1 MSRSYACAIIF
12 LEVRVIGGVFN
23 IDDKFTEIIVWSCV
37 AAAFPLADLVL
48 HLQETLRTR
57 PPPKF
62 PGPSRRPVEPRASMR
77 LRKPFC
83 HCL

>member
-1 MSRSYACAIIF
+1 MLAPSSS
-12 LEVRVIGGVFN
+12 IGGVFN

-57 PPPKF
+57 PSAK
-62 PGPSRRPVEPRASMR
+62 VYRAVAQAG
-77 LRKPFC
+77 
-83 HCL
+83 